1 MSTANTSTEAQIA
14 TLQSLP
20 MDAPIAALNLFK
32 FNERAQYRPE
42 DREFGTPDAD
52 ISGKEAFARYSA
64 EAGAKLRSLGGRTV
78 FASSVDQ
85 VMIGPDALDFDLA
98 AVMYFPTR
106 SAFVAMLFDPEFQSS
121 ARHRYAALA
130 RHSMLHIAGD
140 PIIDMAT

>member
-52 ISGKEAFARYSA
+52 ISGQEAFARYSA